1 MQPTYSL
8 EFAAPP
14 AAWSTYP
21 KILLGRKPSLVK
33 DGGEVPR
40 IEARLKAATVSASH
54 LASYV
59 DLCAARG
66 DVLPIAYPHVLA
78 SPLHLAMLG
87 ASAFPVK
94 LLGLVHI
101 RNRIAQRRPIAPD
114 EAGELFAWIEG
125 HRDTE
130 RGQEFDLN
138 TEYRIDGEV
147 VWDETCTFLARRRG
161 KPSGEGDKKDTKPA
175 AASDGEKPVGAVRTS
190 SFRVDAGLGRRYG
203 WVSGDF
209 NPIHLA
215 DVTAK
220 AFGFRGAIAHGMWS
234 MARCAAEFEPEVW
247 QQPVELTTQFKLPIF
262 MPAWVMLERWTVEA
276 GQGFCLR
283 DTQGEKPHLTGA
295 VKPLSDV

>member
-1 MQPTYSL
+1 MQTTYSL

-21 KILLGRKPSLVK
+21 KILVGRKPSLVK
-33 DGGEVPR
+33 EGGEVPR
-40 IEARLKAATVSASH
+40 IEARLKSARVSAAH
-54 LASYV
+54 LRSYN

-66 DVLPIAYPHVLA
+66 ESLPIAYPHVLA

-87 ASAFPVK
+87 APAFPVK
-94 LLGLVHI
+94 LLGLVHV
-101 RNRIAQRRPIAPD
+101 RNRIAQRRPVDPS
-114 EAGELFAWIEG
+114 EVGELFAWIEG
-125 HRDTE
+125 HRETD

-147 VWDETCTFLARRRG
+147 VWDETCTFLARRRA
-161 KPSGEGDKKDTKPA
+161 KPGSDGDKKGVKSAPA
-175 AASDGEKPVGAVRTS
+175 NEGEKSIGAVRAS
-190 SFRVDAGLGRRYG
+190 SFRAEAGLGRRYG

-234 MARCAAEFEPEVW
+234 MARCAAEFEPETW
-247 QQPVELTTQFKLPIF
+247 QQPVELTTTFKLPIF
-262 MPAWVMLERWTVEA
+262 MPAWVILEGWSVGD

-295 VKPLSDV
+295 VRPLSRD